1 MTGRLAPFSG
11 ALTQA
16 DKIRIAYFAQHQL
29 DELNP
34 GASAYDHVRKLMPDA
49 PEAKVRAR
57 AGAIGFSAGMADT
70 PVANLSG
77 GEKARLLLGLATFDG
92 PHLVV
97 LDEPTNHLDIDSRA
111 ALIEAINDYSGAV
124 IMVSHDRYLL
134 EACADRL
141 WLVANGEVRPF
152 DGDLD
157 DYRRV
162 VLGAGGGNG
171 DGNRAAKDEARQS
184 RTDLRRAAA
193 EKRAE
198 LAPLKRQIDA
208 FDKTIARLTKRIAEI
223 DAMLADPKLYDRE
236 PARVA
241 RLGKERADAVSEL
254 ARAEDEWLALSG
266 EYEEA
271 VAD

>member
-1 MTGRLAPFSG
+1 LTGRLAPFSG
-11 ALTQA
+11 TVTRA
-16 DKIRIAYFAQHQL
+16 DKLRIAYFAQHQL

-34 GASAYDHVRKLMPDA
+34 AASAYDHVRKLMPDA

-57 AGAIGFSAGMADT
+57 AGAIGFSAAMADT
-70 PVANLSG
+70 PVAHLSG
-77 GEKARLLLGLATFDG
+77 GEKARLLLGLATFEG

-141 WLVANGEVRPF
+141 WLVADGAVKPF

-157 DYRRV
+157 DYRRF

-171 DGNRAAKDEARQS
+171 DDRAGRDEGRQS
-184 RTDLRRAAA
+184 RADLRRAAA
-193 EKRAE
+193 EKRSE
-198 LAPLKRQIDA
+198 LAPLKRRIDA
-208 FDKTIARLTKRIAEI
+208 FDKTIARLSRRIAEI

-241 RLGKERADAVSEL
+241 ALGKERADAAGEL

-266 EYEEA
+266 KYEDALAE
-271 VAD
+271 

>member
-1 MTGRLAPFSG
+1 M
-11 ALTQA
+11 
-16 DKIRIAYFAQHQL
+16 
-29 DELNP
+29 
-34 GASAYDHVRKLMPDA
+34 AS
-49 PEAKVRAR
+49 
-57 AGAIGFSAGMADT
+57 
-70 PVANLSG
+70 
-77 GEKARLLLGLATFDG
+77 
-92 PHLVV
+92 
-97 LDEPTNHLDIDSRA
+97 
-111 ALIEAINDYSGAV
+111 
-124 IMVSHDRYLL
+124 
-134 EACADRL
+134 
-141 WLVANGEVRPF
+141 VRPF

-171 DGNRAAKDEARQS
+171 ENRAAKDEARQS

-198 LAPLKRQIDA
+198 LAPLKRRIDA

-241 RLGKERADAVSEL
+241 GLGKERADAVSEL
-254 ARAEDEWLALSG
+254 ASAEDQWLALSG
-266 EYEEA
+266 EYEDA